1 MTEPREYTEDERPD
15 ETDLSIFALT
25 EDDDP
30 EQYMTDVEIPDG
42 LSDRS

>member
-1 MTEPREYTEDERPD
+1 MTEPREYADDERPD
-15 ETDLSIFALT
+15 QVDQSMFALA

-42 LSDRS
+42 LPALS